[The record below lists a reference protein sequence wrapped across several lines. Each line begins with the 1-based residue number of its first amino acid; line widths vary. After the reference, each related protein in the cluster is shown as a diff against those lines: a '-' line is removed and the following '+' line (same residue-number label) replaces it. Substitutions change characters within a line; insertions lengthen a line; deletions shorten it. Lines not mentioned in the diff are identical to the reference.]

1 MYRTV
6 DPKDPHG
13 RLRCRVAA
21 RAGFTFVELLL
32 VTVLLLLIMSSVV
45 LNFEAVGAS
54 ANFDEGLDRLETL
67 IRFARAEATI
77 AGRVVRL
84 EFVPDPDS
92 STWPPAVR
100 VRLVRE
106 SEDLP
111 GRFVE
116 VSGARAKQLAGL
128 QIDRLLSI
136 ETVRRLG
143 LRPLS
148 VNESVDLTGAGNDAD
163 RLYPID
169 ATFDAMDGKGIA
181 LESLSF
187 YPDGSAEDVEIEVAA
202 RDPDDRRRAIV
213 RVSGVTGHVVSE
225 VRQVYAGSIDFGSAI
240 DERAG
245 EGLWP

>member
-1 MYRTV
+1 MCRTV
-6 DPKDPHG
+6 DQNDPHG
-13 RLRCRVAA
+13 RLRCLVAA
-21 RAGFTFVELLL
+21 RAGFTLVELLL
-32 VTVLLLLIMSSVV
+32 VTVLLLLIMSAVV

-54 ANFDEGLDRLETL
+54 ADFDEGLDRLQTL

-77 AGRVVRL
+77 TGRTVRL
-84 EFVPDPDS
+84 EFVPDRDPA
-92 STWPPAVR
+92 TWPPAVR

-111 GRFVE
+111 GRFVDI
-116 VSGARAKQLAGL
+116 SGARAKQLASL
-128 QIDRLLSI
+128 EVDRLLSI

-148 VNESVDLTGAGNDAD
+148 VNESIDLAGAGDDAD
-163 RLYPID
+163 RLHAID
-169 ATFDAMDGKGIA
+169 ATFDGMDGNGTA

-225 VRQVYAGSIDFGSAI
+225 VRQIYAGSIDFGSAI
-240 DERAG
+240 DARAG
-245 EGLWP
+245 EGL

>member
-1 MYRTV
+1 MCRTV
-6 DPKDPHG
+6 DQNDPYG
-13 RLRCRVAA
+13 RLRCLVTA
-21 RAGFTFVELLL
+21 RAGFTLVELLL
-32 VTVLLLLIMSSVV
+32 VTVLLLLIMSAVV

-54 ANFDEGLDRLETL
+54 ADFDEGLDRLQTL

-77 AGRVVRL
+77 TGRTVRL
-84 EFVPDPDS
+84 EFVPDPDPA
-92 STWPPAVR
+92 TWPPAVR
-100 VRLVRE
+100 VRLVCE

-116 VSGARAKQLAGL
+116 VSGARAKQLVSLEVDG
-128 QIDRLLSI
+128 LLSI

-148 VNESVDLTGAGNDAD
+148 VNESADLAGAGDDAD
-163 RLYPID
+163 RLY
-169 ATFDAMDGKGIA
+169 ATFDGMDGNGIA

-202 RDPDDRRRAIV
+202 RDPHDRRRAIV

-225 VRQVYAGSIDFGSAI
+225 VRQIYAGSIDFGSAI
-240 DERAG
+240 DARAG
-245 EGLWP
+245 EGL